1 MSRITTHSLDIEE
14 ERVMQLIV
22 FRTGDEEFCVPID
35 EVLEI
40 IKVGDITPIPDAPS
54 FMKGIINVRGDIVAI
69 IDLKS
74 RFYLQATGTVKSKH
88 IIITKQE
95 NVLFGLM
102 VDEVLEA
109 LRVKKTDVTQ
119 APSIIFKMYE
129 GYVNEIVVHENR
141 LIILLDLPKILSQ
154 DDLVK
159 LFSQARNHHKEGSK
173 IIESTITAV
182 DSNNQSSEKNISD
195 ALSAAQSKN
204 KINVED
210 SLNEQK

>member
-1 MSRITTHSLDIEE
+1 MPATSTQFLDAEAEKLI
-14 ERVMQLIV
+14 QLIV

-74 RFYLQATGTVKSKH
+74 RFYLQAGYVKSKH

-102 VDEVLEA
+102 VDEVLEV
-109 LRVKKTDVTQ
+109 LRVKKTDTTT
-119 APSIIFKMYE
+119 APSIILKMYE
-129 GYVNEIVVHENR
+129 GYVNEIVVQENR

-159 LFSQARNHHKEGSK
+159 LSAEARHHHKEGST
-173 IIESTITAV
+173 IIESNITAV
-182 DSNNQSSEKNISD
+182 DLNNQSSEKNSSD
-195 ALSAAQSKN
+195 ALSVQLKN
-204 KINVED
+204 KINAGD

>member
-1 MSRITTHSLDIEE
+1 MTRTSAQTRNIEE
-14 ERVMQLIV
+14 EKLIQLIV

-40 IKVGDITPIPDAPS
+40 IKVGDITPIPDAPT

-74 RFYLQATGTVKSKH
+74 RFYLQAAGYAKSKH

-102 VDEVLEA
+102 VDEVLEV
-109 LRVKKTDVTQ
+109 LRVKKTDVNT
-119 APSIIFKMYE
+119 APSIILKMYE
-129 GYVNEIVVHENR
+129 GYVNEIVVHEDR

-154 DDLVK
+154 NDLVK
-159 LFSQARNHHKEGSK
+159 LSTQAREHHKENPNIS
-173 IIESTITAV
+173 ESVVTTV
-182 DSNNQSSEKNISD
+182 DANDQASEKNISG
-195 ALSAAQSKN
+195 LPSTTSLKN
-204 KINVED
+204 KINMED
-210 SLNEQK
+210 SLNEQ